1 VCRYRAVT
9 DKKEEK
15 AIAVIKPVAVTLSVT
30 HQKVILSFLPE
41 FWKIY

>member
-1 VCRYRAVT
+1 VGRYRAVT
-9 DKKEEK
+9 GKKEK
-15 AIAVIKPVAVTLSVT
+15 TAIAVIKPVAVTLSS

>member
-1 VCRYRAVT
+1 VGRYRAVT
-9 DKKEEK
+9 GKKEE
-15 AIAVIKPVAVTLSVT
+15 IAAVVIKPAALTLSFA